1 MRDIRLAQTIAPFGV
16 GAIYDYQGESL
27 MLTDAGEWDKL
38 ATRRIVS
45 PRLESALGGTELRT
59 PPSVSSFASEKSPG
73 IPFVRFPSWMFCQ
86 DCRRMRRQK
95 RSDETGVSPA
105 CFVCGA
111 GMVPMR
117 FIAVCTKHSHVMDV
131 PWDRWAHS
139 EPLNE
144 DQRKCALAGQELV
157 FEPVANAGEALSGL
171 RVACR
176 GCRAQRTLAGL
187 TSTDS
192 LRRIGIKC
200 LGGQPW
206 QFNQPLCD
214 ERVEVLQRGA
224 TNVTTLEV
232 SSALDIPEVER
243 ASDELDDVIDSHH
256 LFAYVS
262 SSPDSPLADSL
273 IATIA
278 QELNVTKEQVLG
290 RLNGQG
296 KDATPEKSQTITLLD
311 AEWDAFKNVMDSP
324 GNDLGHPNFEVSRQN
339 LGSEWKDNG
348 VGLLSLVESVLLV
361 SRLREVRALQG
372 FRRYSD
378 DSDFVRANLGGGAG
392 WDWAPAIEA
401 FGEGVFI
408 GLSNDALQQW
418 ESNEA
423 VMARASRLET
433 RRQRSQVGSRL
444 PTVTPRSL
452 LLHTTSH
459 LLMRQLSFGS
469 GYAAASLRERVYSN
483 NGQAGILIYT
493 ASDDTE
499 GTLGGLV
506 REGEGSRL
514 QATLMRALEAATWC
528 SNDPVCAESPGQGMN
543 SMNLASCHACALSSE
558 TSCSRMNLGLDR
570 VLLIGAPDG
579 SVPGFFGDVLQ
590 RLRDQI
596 AAINV

>member
-1 MRDIRLAQTIAPFGV
+1 MRDIRLSQTIVPFGV

-27 MLTDAGEWDKL
+27 MLTDAGEWDKS
-38 ATRRIVS
+38 ATKRIIS
-45 PRLESALGGTELRT
+45 ARLETALGGAELRT
-59 PPSVSSFASEKSPG
+59 PPSVSSFASENSAG

-86 DCRRMRRQK
+86 DCRRMHRQK
-95 RSDETGVSPA
+95 RSDENGASPN
-105 CFVCGA
+105 CLVCG
-111 GMVPMR
+111 GHMVPMR

-139 EPLNE
+139 ESSNE
-144 DQRKCALAGQELV
+144 DQRKCALGGQELV
-157 FEPVANAGEALSGL
+157 FEPVPNAGEALSGL

-176 GCRAQRTLAGL
+176 GCRAQRTLTGL
-187 TSTDS
+187 TSADS

-232 SSALDIPEVER
+232 SSALDIPEVGPS
-243 ASDELDDVIDSHH
+243 ADEVDDLIDSHH

-273 IATIA
+273 IATICEELDVTREQIILRLSA
-278 QELNVTKEQVLG
+278 Q
-290 RLNGQG
+290 GQ
-296 KDATPEKSQTITLLD
+296 AASPEKSQTMTLLD
-311 AEWDAFKNVMDSP
+311 AEWDAFKNVMDSS
-324 GNDLGHPNFEVSRQN
+324 GNDLGHPNFEVSREDVT
-339 LGSEWKDNG
+339 SWWDDNG
-348 VGLLSLVESVLLV
+348 FGTLSLVRSVLLV

-378 DSDFVRANLGGGAG
+378 DSDFVRVNLRGSSGR
-392 WDWAPAIEA
+392 DWVPAIEA

-408 GLSNDALQQW
+408 GLKDDALQQW

-423 VMARASRLET
+423 VIARARRLEI
-433 RRQRSQVGSRL
+433 RRQRSPIGSRL
-444 PTVTPRSL
+444 PAATPRSL

-514 QATLMRALEAATWC
+514 QGTLIRALEAASWC
-528 SNDPVCAESPGQGMN
+528 SNDPVCAESSGQGMN

-570 VLLIGAPDG
+570 VLLIGTSDG
-579 SVPGFFGDVLQ
+579 SVPGFFGDVLN
-590 RLRDQI
+590 RLRHKI
-596 AAINV
+596 AAIDV